1 MEDPQDGPRGEIIEK
16 PMVLQHFCSGV
27 SVSLETSSKKCLRKG
42 LQKRN
47 VMNDDADDD
56 DDDGDGDG
64 DGDDDDDDDVMV
76 LVRMMVT
83 MMRITMMVKATG
95 RRRKLEEY
103 GGVRRIIRTV
113 L

>member
-1 MEDPQDGPRGEIIEK
+1 MHSEG
-16 PMVLQHFCSGV
+16 F
-27 SVSLETSSKKCLRKG
+27 
-42 LQKRN
+42 QKRHI
-47 VMNDDADDD
+47 MNDGADDADD

-64 DGDDDDDDDVMV
+64 DDDDVMV
-76 LVRMMVT
+76 LVMVMVT

-103 GGVRRIIRTV
+103 GRVRTILRTV

>member
-1 MEDPQDGPRGEIIEK
+1 MEDPQDCPRGEIIK
-16 PMVLQHFCSGV
+16 KQLVLLQFCSGV
-27 SVSLETSSKKCLRKG
+27 SVSLETSSTKCLRKG

-56 DDDGDGDG
+56 DDNDGDG
-64 DGDDDDDDDVMV
+64 DGDDDDVMV
-76 LVRMMVT
+76 LVMMMVT

-103 GGVRRIIRTV
+103 GGVRKIIRTV

>member
-1 MEDPQDGPRGEIIEK
+1 
-16 PMVLQHFCSGV
+16 
-27 SVSLETSSKKCLRKG
+27 
-42 LQKRN
+42 
-47 VMNDDADDD
+47 
-56 DDDGDGDG
+56 
-64 DGDDDDDDDVMV
+64 MV
-76 LVRMMVT
+76 LVMVMVT

>member
-16 PMVLQHFCSGV
+16 PMVLQHFCSEV

-42 LQKRN
+42 LQKRH

-56 DDDGDGDG
+56 DDDDDGDDGDG
-64 DGDDDDDDDVMV
+64 DDDDVMV
-76 LVRMMVT
+76 LVMVTVTVT
-83 MMRITMMVKATG
+83 MMRTTMMVKATG

-103 GGVRRIIRTV
+103 GGVRTIIRTV